1 MMTNQQINLYQE
13 MFREQQ
19 LPVSA
24 RQVGQ
29 GLLALIVLLAL
40 VSGFMQW
47 QQQGLEAELAEREQ
61 RKAALEQ
68 QVATLR
74 EKLAARRGDQQL
86 LQAVEALND
95 ELAAKQQ
102 ILQALSGKRFGNTE
116 GFVEQLTGLARQ
128 RIDGLWLTELA
139 LGWGGTRLDMR
150 GRSLKPE
157 YVPNYLQKLS
167 AETVFAGTEFD
178 NLSISR
184 NAEQPRYM
192 DFQLQS
198 RVKQESSQ

>member
-1 MMTNQQINLYQE
+1 MANQQINLYQDL
-13 MFREQQ
+13 FREQQ

-24 RQVGQ
+24 RQVSRALPG
-29 GLLALIVLLAL
+29 LIVLLAL
-40 VSGFMQW
+40 VSGFVQW
-47 QQQGLEAELAEREQ
+47 QQQGLDAELAEREQ
-61 RKAALEQ
+61 RKAELEH

-74 EKLAARRGDQQL
+74 EKLAAREGDQQL
-86 LQAVEALND
+86 QQAVEALNK
-95 ELAAKQQ
+95 ELAVKQQ

-116 GFVEQLTGLARQ
+116 GFEAHLTGLARQ

-139 LGWGGTRLDMR
+139 LRQGGTRLDMQ

-167 AETVFAGTEFD
+167 AEAIFAGTEFD
-178 NLSISR
+178 NFSIRR
-184 NAEQPRYM
+184 NADQPRQL

-198 RVKQESSQ
+198 RVKQEAAE

>member
-1 MMTNQQINLYQE
+1 MMTNQQINLYQDL
-13 MFREQQ
+13 FREQQ
-19 LPVSA
+19 LLVSA
-24 RQVGQ
+24 RQVAQ
-29 GLLALIVLLAL
+29 ALLALIVLLAL

-47 QQQGLEAELAEREQ
+47 QHQGLKAELAEREQ
-61 RKAALEQ
+61 RKANLEQ

-74 EKLAARRGDQQL
+74 EKLAAREGDQQL
-86 LQAVEALND
+86 QQAVEALNN

-139 LGWGGTRLDMR
+139 LGQGGTRLDMQ

-167 AETVFAGTEFD
+167 AETIFAGTEFD
-178 NLSISR
+178 NFSIRR
-184 NAEQPRYM
+184 NADQPRYM

-198 RVKQESSQ
+198 RVKQESSE